1 MKLARVLGHVVAT
14 CKHPAYRGERLMIV
28 QPVNEHGEKDGQS
41 LLAVDSAQSGP
52 GDLVL
57 VMREGTGVR
66 QILGKGP
73 NVPIRSLI
81 VGIVD
86 HVECDDRSP

>member
-1 MKLARVLGHVVAT
+1 MKLARVLGQVVASA
-14 CKHPAYRGERLMIV
+14 KHPTYQGERLLIV
-28 QPVNEHGEKDGQS
+28 QPVDENGKNDGQS
-41 LLAVDSAQSGP
+41 LLALDSAQAGP

-73 NVPIRSLI
+73 NVPVRSLI
-81 VGIVD
+81 VGIIDQVD
-86 HVECDDRSP
+86 TGTNG